1 MALLDLHTHR
11 SAPYPEGMISL
22 GPSGFE
28 PVEGQLYSV
37 GIHPWDSMQAPSA
50 EIIADL
56 ERVAALPCVA
66 AIGECGYDALKGGP
80 AFRQLQL
87 FKKHV
92 EISEAL
98 GKPMVFHDVKG
109 HDIIIGLRRDL
120 APKQKWAVHGMRNNA
135 NVAGMLLAAGLWI
148 SFGEKFNQDALK
160 MVLQEWPERLLVE
173 TDESQLS
180 IEEIISNISAT
191 AGRDLTELLEKNTKE
206 FLGI

>member
-1 MALLDLHTHR
+1 M
-11 SAPYPEGMISL
+11 

-37 GIHPWDSMQAPSA
+37 GIHPWESMQAPSA

-92 EISEAL
+92 EISEAS
-98 GKPMVFHDVKG
+98 GKPMVIHDVKG

-135 NVAGMLLAAGLWI
+135 NVAGMLLGAGLWI
-148 SFGEKFNQDALK
+148 SFGEKFNRDALK
-160 MVLQEWPERLLVE
+160 MVLQEWPERLLAE
-173 TDESQLS
+173 TDESSLR
-180 IEEIISNISAT
+180 IEEIIANLSAA
-191 AGRDLTELLEKNTKE
+191 AGRDLTELIEKNTKE

>member
-1 MALLDLHTHR
+1 MAILDLHTHR

-98 GKPMVFHDVKG
+98 GKPMVIHDVKG

-120 APKQKWAVHGMRNNA
+120 APKQKWVVHGMRNNA
-135 NVAGMLLAAGLWI
+135 NVARMLLVAGLWI

-191 AGRDLTELLEKNTKE
+191 AGIDLTELLEKNTKE

>member
-1 MALLDLHTHR
+1 M
-11 SAPYPEGMISL
+11 
-22 GPSGFE
+22 
-28 PVEGQLYSV
+28 
-37 GIHPWDSMQAPSA
+37 
-50 EIIADL
+50 
-56 ERVAALPCVA
+56 PCVA

-98 GKPMVFHDVKG
+98 GKPMVIHDVKG

-135 NVAGMLLAAGLWI
+135 NVARMLLVAGLWI

-191 AGRDLTELLEKNTKE
+191 AGIDLTELLEKNTKE

>member
-1 MALLDLHTHR
+1 
-11 SAPYPEGMISL
+11 MISL

-98 GKPMVFHDVKG
+98 GKPMVIHDVKG

-120 APKQKWAVHGMRNNA
+120 APKQKWTVHGMRNNA
-135 NVAGMLLAAGLWI
+135 NVARMLLVAGLWI

>member
-1 MALLDLHTHR
+1 MAILDLHTHR

-98 GKPMVFHDVKG
+98 GKPMVIHDVKG

-135 NVAGMLLAAGLWI
+135 NVARMLLVAGLWI

-191 AGRDLTELLEKNTKE
+191 AGIDLTELLEKNTKE